1 MTDVDLGVTL
11 GALRLRNPI
20 MTAAGTAGYG
30 VEFANVLDL
39 SCLGAHVVKSVAIF
53 AHVGNPAPRLA
64 PLPAGMLNS
73 VGLPGPGVQR
83 WLKDYYPRLADSGAT
98 FAVSI
103 WGRTVDE
110 YVEATRALVQGA
122 PQVAF
127 IELNVS
133 CPNTEAGDRLFAHD
147 PMAVSEI
154 VFRCRQ
160 LTSHALYVKLSP
172 NTDRVVAVAE
182 AAIGAGADGLVA
194 INTVFG
200 QWFDKGKSVLGTARG
215 GGLSGSQIHAIALR
229 IVSDL
234 RSYFPSIPIIG
245 VGGIS
250 TVGGVVRMLLAG
262 ANAVQ
267 IGTASFVDPR
277 RSQLLVQQLGVKVSS
292 QGFSSLPS
300 FLAHNGSVDRH
311 GEAGEL
317 DDK

>member
-1 MTDVDLGVTL
+1 MVDVDLGVRL
-11 GALRLRNPI
+11 GGLQLRNPI

-39 SCLGAHVVKSVAIF
+39 SRLGAHVVKSLAIF
-53 AHVGNPAPRLA
+53 AHPGNPAPRLA
-64 PLPAGMLNS
+64 PLPVGMLNS
-73 VGLPGPGVQR
+73 VGLPGPGIER
-83 WLKDYYPRLADSGAT
+83 WLDEYYPQLASSGAT

-103 WGRTVDE
+103 WGRTIED
-110 YVEATRALVQGA
+110 YAEATRTLAQGA
-122 PQVAF
+122 PQTAF

-147 PMAVSEI
+147 PIAVSEI
-154 VFRCRQ
+154 VSRCRQ
-160 LTSHALYVKLSP
+160 STDHALYVKLSP
-172 NTDRVVAVAE
+172 NTDRVLAAAE
-182 AAIGAGADGLVA
+182 AAIEAGADGLVA

-200 QWFDKGKSVLGTARG
+200 QWLREGKSVLGTAHG

-234 RSYFPSIPIIG
+234 RSHFPSIPIIG

-250 TVGGVVRMLLAG
+250 TVDGVVRMLSAG

-277 RSQLLVQQLGVKVSS
+277 RSQLLVHELAVKLSN
-292 QGFSSLPS
+292 QGCSSLSS
-300 FLAHNGSVDRH
+300 FLAGLGDVDRP
-311 GEAGEL
+311 GGLGEL
-317 DDK
+317 A